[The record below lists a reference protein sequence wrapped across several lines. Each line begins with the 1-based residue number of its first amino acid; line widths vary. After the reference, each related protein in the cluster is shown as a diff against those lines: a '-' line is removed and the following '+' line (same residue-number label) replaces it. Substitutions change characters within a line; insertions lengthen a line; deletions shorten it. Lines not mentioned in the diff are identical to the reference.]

1 MKENSK
7 FLTNFAKLF
16 SLNVVLT
23 LMAVLLV
30 LPFTWMILASL
41 KMLDEIGYDTWLPE
55 VCQWHN

>member
-30 LPFTWMILASL
+30 LPFT
-41 KMLDEIGYDTWLPE
+41 
-55 VCQWHN
+55 

>member
-23 LMAVLLV
+23 P
-30 LPFTWMILASL
+30 LPKKKDL
-41 KMLDEIGYDTWLPE
+41 
-55 VCQWHN
+55 